1 MTLELEF
8 RELRYKDAW
17 DSFLKGDR
25 VCWGLRLDLQIRRT
39 IAVIIG
45 YDHKCANS
53 RYDCFEIMGVFPNLY
68 WWKSRGLEGNWAL
81 KSKGWVV
88 QPGQS
93 WEVLECLLGP
103 ECSSVQGLFGLFS
116 LSFCGLQRTQARHP
130 LDTISNEMFSDV
142 SECHFYYFCRQQLY
156 LPIAL
161 CTTYKMSWRWLTGWG
176 NISAHNIADRTI

>member
-1 MTLELEF
+1 M
-8 RELRYKDAW
+8 W
-17 DSFLKGDR
+17 DSFSKGDR
-25 VCWGLRLDLQIRRT
+25 VYWGLRLDLQIRRT
-39 IAVIIG
+39 VAVIIG

-81 KSKGWVV
+81 KSKGWVSSPDGHERFWSV
-88 QPGQS
+88 SQALS
-93 WEVLECLLGP
+93 VLQCRDCLVYSQL
-103 ECSSVQGLFGLFS
+103 
-116 LSFCGLQRTQARHP
+116 CGLQRAQARHP